1 LRPVFSI
8 EYLCGP
14 AGKPQRLSSLT
25 VISPPALHSRRLEM
39 KSHKRRKV
47 VYAETD
53 GKVYLVR
60 DGGKLRFPMAGEK
73 LPFKV
78 EKVAA
83 MRLNEADVEMVKPL
97 LDRHP
102 DEWLWRDE
110 AFERDDVD
118 SVVKNAIYMTMM
130 RCVSE
135 VAALDGDRVLMV
147 KAKRGF
153 SAGYWILPGG
163 FMQYGERPEAA
174 CAREF
179 EEETGVGVTLE
190 SQIGAYVS
198 TFPEKP
204 AYTLGFVYRGRVL
217 SKGFHPKEDEIE
229 LVDWQTFDRGLEL
242 TRNPFAKWGIVDLY
256 RQLPEK
262 QANVKIHRHGLLKS
276 RGPSGGKGPVVFLD
290 RDGVINKGVPGY
302 LKTWREFEFLPG
314 AIDAMKSLCD
324 GGYRLAIV
332 TNQDV
337 MGWKILS
344 HEGLGKIHDNM
355 LKELAKEGVR
365 IEEIYYCPHNL
376 MSQCRCHKPQP
387 AMLLEA
393 ARDLD
398 VTPRQAWMVGDKIS
412 DVVVGKHFGCW
423 TVWVAD
429 AKRRRRFEAD
439 ARRARPDFTCDD
451 LAGATKVIRG
461 ADISRLVYRASEL

>member
-1 LRPVFSI
+1 M
-8 EYLCGP
+8 
-14 AGKPQRLSSLT
+14 K
-25 VISPPALHSRRLEM
+25 RLEM
-39 KSHKRRKV
+39 TSRKRKKL

-53 GKVYLVR
+53 GKVYLVK
-60 DGGKLRFPMAGEK
+60 DGGKLRFPSDGEK
-73 LPFKV
+73 VPFKV
-78 EKVAA
+78 EKLAM
-83 MRLNEADVEMVKPL
+83 MRLSEADVELVRPL

-102 DEWLWRDE
+102 DEWLWRDD
-110 AFERDDVD
+110 ALERDDVD

-135 VAALDGDRVLMV
+135 VAAVEGDKVLMV

-153 SAGYWILPGG
+153 STGYWNLPGG
-163 FMQYGERPEAA
+163 FMQYGELPEVA

-179 EEETGVGVTLE
+179 KEETGADVAVEDTIGV
-190 SQIGAYVS
+190 YVS

-204 AYTLGFVYRGRVL
+204 AYTLGFIYRGRVL
-217 SKGFHPKEDEIE
+217 SRDFHPKEDEIE
-229 LVDWQTFDRGLEL
+229 KVDWQLFDHGLEL

-256 RQLPEK
+256 RRLPEK
-262 QANVKIHRHGLLKS
+262 QADIKVHRHGLLKS

-302 LKTWREFEFLPG
+302 LKNWREFEFLPG
-314 AIDAMKSLCD
+314 AIDAMKALCD
-324 GGYRLAIV
+324 GCFRLAIV

-344 HEGLGKIHDNM
+344 HEGLRKIHDNM
-355 LKELAKEGVR
+355 LKELAKNGVI

-387 AMLLEA
+387 AMLLAA
-393 ARDLD
+393 ARDLG
-398 VTPRQAWMVGDKIS
+398 VSPRQAWMVGDKVS

-423 TVWVAD
+423 TIWIAD
-429 AKRRRRFEAD
+429 AKRRKHYGTD
-439 ARRARPDFTCDD
+439 ARRAQPDSTCDD
-451 LAGATKVIRG
+451 LAGAAKVIRET
-461 ADISRLVYRASEL
+461 DMNKLMYRAREL